1 MVITESGIC
10 KSFNKQEKS
19 EFERNGNIRRHNSVL
34 RYKDILYSENIISR
48 IDASFYEKLKKAVTD
63 NELSKEPVIPSL
75 IMLVI
80 ELIFIMI
87 CVSAHLNP
95 LHLLMFIAVPAVMF
109 IVSAVSAIKEGF
121 KIHRALDCINQRKN
135 IYGVSFEIDGK
146 CICSDDSEDE
156 AKSYYV
162 ISGPV
167 LICVPEKIY
176 NKSESGRKLL
186 GAVVGADKNR
196 RFYAVE
202 IK

>member
-10 KSFNKQEKS
+10 KSFNKHEKN

-34 RYKDILYSENIISR
+34 RYKDILYSEIILSKTD
-48 IDASFYEKLKKAVTD
+48 DAFYDKLKKAVTD

-80 ELIFIMI
+80 ELFFIMI
-87 CVSAHLNP
+87 CVSAHLKP
-95 LHLLMFIAVPAVMF
+95 LHLLMFTAVPAVMF
-109 IVSAVSAIKEGF
+109 IFSAVSVIKESF
-121 KIHRALDCINQRKN
+121 KIHRVLDCIKQKKN

-146 CICSDDSEDE
+146 CICSDDSA

-186 GAVVGADKNR
+186 GAVVGAGKNR